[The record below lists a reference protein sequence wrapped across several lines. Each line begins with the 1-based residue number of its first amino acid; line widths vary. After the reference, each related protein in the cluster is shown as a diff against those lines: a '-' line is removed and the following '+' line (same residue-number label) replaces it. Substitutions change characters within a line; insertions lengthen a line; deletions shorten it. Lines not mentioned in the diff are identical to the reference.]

1 MDRREI
7 LEKKLE
13 TLEELEKIGEAEGH
27 EESDESKESRDIM
40 SLYVPRPPRAAM
52 ESAMER
58 LRKLNWPW

>member
-13 TLEELEKIGEAEGH
+13 TLEELEKIGDMQH
-27 EESDESKESRDIM
+27 DEESDENKKSRDIM
-40 SLYVPRPPRAAM
+40 SLYIPRPPRAAM

-58 LRKLNWPW
+58 LRKLTWPW